1 MYTIIKDQQN
11 EYMSVEQPDF
21 STLMKLTDSCK
32 GNRTDTQFERKAA
45 LSVSFLTKV
54 RNGKKKRGFS
64 LDEITKIVENQR
76 SSGNVTKNSM
86 IAVNGMVPYD
96 NLVKIVQAIKPEK
109 TDKKDFRR
117 KEFAPL
123 QI

>member
-54 RNGKKKRGFS
+54 RNGKEKRGFS

-86 IAVNGMVPYD
+86 IAVNGMVRM
-96 NLVKIVQAIKPEK
+96 I
-109 TDKKDFRR
+109 TW
-117 KEFAPL
+117 
-123 QI
+123 